1 MARPGATSLTA
12 LPAHS
17 APGGIVVT
25 VRAAPKARREGIE
38 GIEARPRGAALKIA
52 IATAPTEGRANKRLA
67 EILANALDVA
77 PSAVTIRTGAA
88 SRDKTVF
95 VAGDA
100 GHLLQTL
107 GRLALRPEAS

>member
-1 MARPGATSLTA
+1 M
-12 LPAHS
+12 AHS

-67 EILANALDVA
+67 DIAKAVEAARPTGISLDGCGDDQEHRA
-77 PSAVTIRTGAA
+77 R
-88 SRDKTVF
+88 
-95 VAGDA
+95 AGTA
-100 GHLLQTL
+100 
-107 GRLALRPEAS
+107 R